1 MRNTKGKLNKKVL
14 GKGIYN
20 IKMLYARVLML
31 GFVWII
37 QAIVMTSVSYAQV
50 SVESEIDSIQ
60 IFVGEQT
67 KLHVSATVKPGQKVQ
82 FRQWSPQQYLVPGV
96 EVVDAPTVDTT
107 DASDGFIK
115 VTQHLLLTS
124 FDDTLY
130 YIPAQKVKV
139 DGKEYQTKNLA
150 LKVLTIDVDTLHPNQ
165 FFGPKDVQN
174 NPFQWEEWS
183 SIFWMSIIA
192 VVLYLLCWLA
202 YLRLK
207 SNKPIQLK
215 VRIVKKVPPH
225 QKALSAIENIK
236 RDSEKWRVD
245 SGELDSKAYYTQLT
259 DALRKYMEERFG
271 FNAMEMTSAEIIER
285 LKQEEDQQKLSE
297 LSMLFETADL
307 VKFAKYTVGVSENDR
322 NLVSAVD
329 FINTTKQENVPTEER
344 IEPTISEQERQTI
357 RMRLSLKW
365 SMALLVVA
373 ATAIVTY
380 VLYQL
385 WDIMM

>member
-183 SIFWMSIIA
+183 RIFWMSIIA